1 VTPPEEGL
9 APEAF
14 IELVNDRVD
23 LVEFFSGYTTLLKA
37 GAEWKGRC
45 PIHDEKTG
53 SFYVNEVKHVWHC
66 YGCGKGGNLFTFLR
80 EKEGLDFREAAD
92 MLSDR
97 YRLPRMGR
105 GHGRSQEIVS
115 KQRRLSDMHQEA
127 AEWFGR
133 MLRDPRGRP
142 FQQYLKERD
151 FTRDDVARFSL
162 GAAPE
167 EWEGL
172 CNHLRQKGYKPEE
185 LVEAGLAVRSQKD
198 QGRIYDR
205 FRARLMIPICDV
217 HGKVIAFGGRI
228 IGPGEPKYLNSPE
241 TELFKKNRTLFALNL
256 AKDAIRKKKWVA
268 IMEGYT
274 DVMRAH
280 QKGITNVVA
289 AMGTALTD
297 EQIKELRKFAEE
309 VILVMDSDNA
319 GKNAAFKHAA
329 NLMRMEM
336 PVRVMP
342 LEQGQDPDDFLRRHE
357 TNDSAIA
364 AFEEQLKIKGKP
376 AMEYMLRDYADEY
389 RLATDPQR
397 RADIRRKAID
407 ITRIPPKAGV
417 QEEALARLASMLD
430 SKPEILLAEARQ
442 QKYAPT
448 PQQRDMPV
456 EQQPDEGP
464 PLDPNDRRVLM
475 AMLGDAQLERL
486 ALKYL
491 QPADFE
497 HILAQR
503 LIRELHDARER
514 GDTSPVMSWSRL
526 EFDPE
531 LRNFVSAMLM
541 SVVDPPPAEV
551 FKQMLTRYRAKAIR
565 QERAM
570 VKRELQD
577 AGQAGDHDK
586 ARALLGEDME
596 LGKTLNLLERHLWP
610 EDQASRL
617 LNTYNFDD

>member
-1 VTPPEEGL
+1 MTPPEDSL
-9 APEAF
+9 APDAF

-23 LVEFFSGYTTLLKA
+23 LVEFFSGYTTLTKA

-45 PIHDEKTG
+45 PIHDEKSG

-66 YGCGKGGNLFTFLR
+66 YGCGKGGNIFTFLR

-105 GHGRSQEIVS
+105 SRGRSQEIVS
-115 KQRRLSDMHQEA
+115 KQRRLSDMHQA
-127 AEWFGR
+127 ASEWFQQR
-133 MLRDPRGRP
+133 LRDPRGRP
-142 FQQYLKERD
+142 FQQYLKARG
-151 FTRDDVARFSL
+151 FTRDDVVRFSL

-172 CNHLRQKGYKPEE
+172 TNHLRQKGYKPDE

-205 FRARLMIPICDV
+205 FRARLIIPICDV

-241 TELFKKNRTLFALNL
+241 TDLFKKNRTIFALHL
-256 AKDAIRKKKWVA
+256 AKDAIRRKKWVA

-297 EQIKELRKFAEE
+297 EQIKALQNFAQE
-309 VILVMDSDNA
+309 VVLVMDSDNA

-342 LEQGQDPDDFLRRHE
+342 LEKGQDPDDFLRAYDTNE
-357 TNDSAIA
+357 TAIT
-364 AFEEQLKIKGKP
+364 AFEEQLRTKGKP
-376 AMEYMLRDYADEY
+376 AMEYMLRDFVDEY
-389 RLATDPQR
+389 RLVSDPQR
-397 RADIRRKAID
+397 RADIRRKAIE
-407 ITRIPPKAGV
+407 ITRIPPKEIV
-417 QEEALARLASMLD
+417 QEEALGRLAQLLGES
-430 SKPEILLAEARQ
+430 PEKLLAEARQ
-442 QKYAPT
+442 LKPAPT
-448 PQQRDMPV
+448 SHQRDMPL
-456 EQQPDEGP
+456 ERQPVEGP
-464 PLDPNDRRVLM
+464 PLDVNDRRVLM

-491 QPADFE
+491 QPADFDN
-497 HILAQR
+497 ILAQR

-514 GDTSPVMSWSRL
+514 GDMSPVITWARL

-531 LRNFVSAMLM
+531 LRNFVSALLL
-541 SVVDPPPAEV
+541 SVLDPPPVDV
-551 FKQMLTRYRAKAIR
+551 FKQMLTRYRAKALR

-570 VKRELQD
+570 VKRELED
-577 AGQAGDHDK
+577 ASQAGDHEQ

-610 EDQASRL
+610 EDQPS
-617 LNTYNFDD
+617 